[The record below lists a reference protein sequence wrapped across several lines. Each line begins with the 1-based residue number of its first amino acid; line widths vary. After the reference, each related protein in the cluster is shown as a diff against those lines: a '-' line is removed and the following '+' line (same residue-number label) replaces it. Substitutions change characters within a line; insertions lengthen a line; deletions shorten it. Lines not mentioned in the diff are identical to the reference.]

1 MGGILMAECSGVV
14 THDDSGE
21 TGEPIA
27 FETEST
33 DSSIEII
40 DRIERHRYSL
50 YCSNRPT
57 TERVDSN
64 RFLFPVDAGV
74 TVTIEELRL
83 PTVVPVYLRD
93 TAGEIVGEAE
103 HFTYEEYPEDDYHI
117 ELNTPIKLY
126 LQVSSAVE
134 VGADSTQTY
143 LRFDGPTEVAI
154 GARSNHSKPAATITS
169 TTDPRDLMAAISRFG
184 SALKTTS
191 PERSYPN
198 LRGHPPV
205 VKLGDRLSI
214 PDGLQPPETGVQI
227 EIPPKYE
234 YIYAVTPLAYYLAAE
249 VTQGSEP
256 KIVTETGFENPL
268 DTVRGF
274 EAEVERVL
282 KQVFFLDCVT
292 RTEGFYQVDLYE
304 RNAIEPD
311 VDLDFASLYSK
322 SIAEQLERYLDI
334 PYHVVADYVPEWKLT
349 THIAPTPENVDTL
362 SYVVDDLAIVRS
374 PDVSTLAESEISA
387 EAVSDFMRT
396 EAFTRS
402 TSPSASTQS
411 YLQPENAESLV
422 QTWIGDGIPVGAGKA
437 TSEAF
442 RNRLERTPTEG
453 DLDITVVCNDEEM
466 REECTAIDDGYG
478 SRDELPFDVT
488 LQHDLSKAE
497 LRELLVSPAD
507 FFHYIGHID
516 DRGFDCSDGKLDA
529 ANLDTV
535 NVDAFLLNACQSY
548 DQGLHLIEA
557 GSIGGIV
564 TLSDVINS
572 GAVRIGRAV
581 ARLLNRGFPLQSALE
596 IARGESIVGG
606 QYIVVGDGSLPIAQ
620 AESGIPNVCEIEP
633 DGDQYI
639 TEVRTYP
646 TIHYDLGSIVIPYIE
661 ENDQYFLSSGM
672 LKTFELSRQQLQQY
686 LDLEAIPVLVNGV
699 LKWSNELSID
709 EL

>member
-1 MGGILMAECSGVV
+1 MAERSGVV
-14 THDDSGE
+14 ARDDPGE
-21 TGEPIA
+21 TGELIV
-27 FETEST
+27 FDTEST
-33 DSSIEII
+33 ESSIEII

-50 YCSNRPT
+50 NGSNQLTP
-57 TERVDSN
+57 ERVDSN
-64 RFLFPVDAGV
+64 QFLFPVDAGV

-103 HFTYEEYPEDDYHI
+103 HFTYQEYPEDDYHI

-169 TTDPRDLMAAISRFG
+169 TTDPRDLMTAISQFG

-205 VKLGDRLSI
+205 VKLGDCLSV

-227 EIPPKYE
+227 EVPPEYE
-234 YIYAVTPLAYYLAAE
+234 YIYAVTPLAYYLAAD

-256 KIVTETGFENPL
+256 KLVTEAGFEHSL
-268 DTVRGF
+268 DTGRGF

-304 RNAIEPD
+304 RNAIEST
-311 VDLDFASLYSK
+311 VDLDFASLYGK
-322 SIAEQLERYLDI
+322 SISEQLERYLEV

-374 PDVSTLAESEISA
+374 PDVSTIAKSEVST
-387 EAVSDFMRT
+387 EAVSEFMRA

-402 TSPSASTQS
+402 VNPSASTQS
-411 YLQPENAESLV
+411 YLQPENTESLV
-422 QTWIGDGIPVGAGKA
+422 QTWIGEGIPVGAGKA
-437 TSEAF
+437 TAEAF

-453 DLDITVVCNDEEM
+453 DIDITVVCNDEEM

-478 SRDELPFDVT
+478 SRDELPFDIT
-488 LQHDLSKAE
+488 LRHGLSKDE
-497 LRELLVSPAD
+497 LRELLVSRTD

-516 DRGFDCSDGKLDA
+516 EGGFDCSDGKLDA
-529 ANLDTV
+529 GTLETV

-548 DQGLHLIEA
+548 EQGLHLIEA

-572 GAVRIGRAV
+572 GAVRIGRAT
-581 ARLLNRGFPLQSALE
+581 ARLLNRGFPLQAALE
-596 IARGESIVGG
+596 IAKGESIVGG

-633 DGDQYI
+633 EGEQY
-639 TEVRTYP
+639 TAEMRTYP
-646 TIHYDLGSIVIPYIE
+646 TKQTDLGSMVIPYLE
-661 ENDQYFLSSGM
+661 DNDQYFLGSGT
-672 LKTFELSRQQLQQY
+672 LKTFSLSRQELVEYLQLE
-686 LDLEAIPVLVNGV
+686 DIPVRINGL
-699 LKWSNELSID
+699 LKWSGELSMD